1 MSANI
6 RKIQMWRNR
15 ATHCR
20 ADAQSMRDA
29 EAKRTLLELAA
40 MYDRLAAKTEARLC
54 VASKPREEEQ
64 QVAVPDRA
72 IARVPEQF

>member
-1 MSANI
+1 
-6 RKIQMWRNR
+6 
-15 ATHCR
+15 
-20 ADAQSMRDA
+20 MRDA

-72 IARVPEQF
+72 TNRSSTKTILTTTEATPLPDTSASSTETSA

>member
-1 MSANI
+1 
-6 RKIQMWRNR
+6 
-15 ATHCR
+15 
-20 ADAQSMRDA
+20 MRDA